1 MSIISLIQELL
12 NNFNSI
18 LSLESLLYLEPAMI
32 NYGDDMILKIYGA
45 YLSAIDLEYKKS
57 IERFEK
63 YIVKE
68 TKEVSKLTYL
78 GWVTYNETRY
88 IDRETKKSFVYLR
101 NVLGMIPYQRMTE
114 YAEYKLIN
122 YAKENNMSQAARN
135 ALRGN
140 IVSRSLVS
148 KKMAKLNG
156 AQHEEIKRK
165 SDTPEVLYIE
175 MDEIHANLQDK
186 NSNGKSKNHIC
197 PCAIVHE
204 GHVDELSKR
213 NVLKNARHFASA
225 TLNYRQLWDVIYDYV
240 DKRYDIDKIKFLF
253 VSGDGAS
260 GIKDYKDVLPNAIYV
275 FDKFHYRR
283 DLAYL
288 FKTDKDLISLADDYL
303 RNDRK
308 DDFKTLV
315 KAQIQLYPKSE
326 KYMLDKQNLLINNIH
341 GIKNQKHEFYKC
353 PCAMEG
359 HVSNQYARYIT
370 SSPFAFSLTGLENK
384 LKLLVMQANKIEL
397 TYDGYLEMKYKEN
410 EYIQIV
416 NNMKKITNKNV
427 KLKLIKNEIK
437 DYNKSYKLI
446 KTIDPLINNI
456 INNLLS
462 FNNAKTI

>member
-1 MSIISLIQELL
+1 MNIISLIKELL

-18 LSLESLLYLEPAMI
+18 LSLESLLYLEPNMVE
-32 NYGDDMILKIYGA
+32 YGDDMILKIYGS
-45 YLSAIDLEYKKS
+45 YLSAIDYEYKKS
-57 IERFEK
+57 LERFEK

-88 IDRETKKSFVYLR
+88 INRETKESFVYLR
-101 NVLGMIPYQRMTE
+101 TVLGMVPYQRMTE

-122 YAKENNMSQAARN
+122 YAKKNNMAQAARN

-156 AQHEEIKRK
+156 TQHEDIKRK
-165 SDTPEVLYIE
+165 ETPEVLYIE

-186 NSNGKSKNHIC
+186 KTNEKAKNHVC

-204 GHVDELSKR
+204 GHVDEYSKR
-213 NVLKNARHFASA
+213 KILKNARHFASA
-225 TLNYRQLWDVIYDYV
+225 TINYRGLWDVIYDYV

-260 GIKDYKDVLPNAIYV
+260 GIKDYKDVFPNAIYV

-288 FKTDKDLISLADDYL
+288 FKTDKNLASLADDYL
-303 RNDRK
+303 RNNNI

-315 KAQIQLYPKSE
+315 QNQIKLYPKSE
-326 KYMLDKQNLLINNIH
+326 KYMIDKQNLLINNIE
-341 GIKNQKHEFYKC
+341 GIKNQKHPEYKC

-370 SSPFAFSLTGLENK
+370 SSPFAFSPTGLENK

-397 TYDGYLEMKYKEN
+397 TYDGYLEMKYGNN
-410 EYIQIV
+410 EYKEIV
-416 NNMKKITNKNV
+416 DNMKKITNKNI
-427 KLKLIKNEIK
+427 KLKLIKDEIN
-437 DYNKSYKLI
+437 DYNKPYKLNDI
-446 KTIDPLINNI
+446 IDPLANNI
-456 INNLLS
+456 INNLLN